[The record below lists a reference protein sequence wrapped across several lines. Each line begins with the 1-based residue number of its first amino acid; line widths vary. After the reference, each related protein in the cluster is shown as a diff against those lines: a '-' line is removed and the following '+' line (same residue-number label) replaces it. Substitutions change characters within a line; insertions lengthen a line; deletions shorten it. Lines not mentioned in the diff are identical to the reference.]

1 MKIKNSQKLI
11 YCSFYITNE
20 IIKVSKFLLMDKY
33 SKYLFK
39 VRQYQRVPTVLLPLL
54 MTSSETPSSI
64 STCIDVTSFEKM
76 AHFQSDNDS
85 DGEIPEIDLT
95 LRIQPYMY
103 EPTSMPTRRGR
114 VDSPEK
120 TSDSEEEN
128 EPQGVEHPEE
138 FTLTPVEKW

>member
-1 MKIKNSQKLI
+1 
-11 YCSFYITNE
+11 
-20 IIKVSKFLLMDKY
+20 MDKY

>member
-11 YCSFYITNE
+11 YCSFYIKNE

-64 STCIDVTSFEKM
+64 ATCIDVTSFEKM